1 MINEDKIKSQEYNK
15 INYELQLFEWL
26 KELEESYIKKGTDPV
41 KVESVPTE

>member
-1 MINEDKIKSQEYNK
+1 MINEDKIKSQESNK

-26 KELEESYIKKGTDPV
+26 KELEESCIKKGTDPV